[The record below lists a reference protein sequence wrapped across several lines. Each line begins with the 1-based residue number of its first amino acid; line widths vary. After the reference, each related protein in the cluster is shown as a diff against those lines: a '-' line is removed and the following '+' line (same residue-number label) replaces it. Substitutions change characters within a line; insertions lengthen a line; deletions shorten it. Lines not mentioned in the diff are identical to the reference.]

1 MTAIRIGTRGSRL
14 ALAQAAEIKKSLE
27 RLYPKRRFKLVIIKT
42 TGDEF
47 QTVALFKKTNIGVF
61 TKTLETKLLKKE
73 IDLAV
78 HSLKDLPTDLP
89 KGLTLAGFPK
99 RLDPSD
105 VLISKKR
112 FNLRSLPKGAV
123 VGTSSPRRKHQLRL
137 VRPDLNIRDIRGN
150 LDTRVSKVLQEKKYD
165 AILVAKAGLLRLKK
179 YLRYASP
186 ISPKQLLPAVG
197 QAALG
202 IEVRR
207 DDRMILKMVKRLN
220 HRSTEKEVLA
230 ERVFL
235 KTLHG
240 GCRVPV
246 GIYSKIHGNRITLHG
261 AVFSVRNDRVIK
273 ETAVGP
279 KNHYQKV
286 AKSLA
291 YKLLKKGAKS
301 LLIEARNE

>member
-1 MTAIRIGTRGSRL
+1 M
-14 ALAQAAEIKKSLE
+14 
-27 RLYPKRRFKLVIIKT
+27 
-42 TGDEF
+42 
-47 QTVALFKKTNIGVF
+47 
-61 TKTLETKLLKKE
+61 LKKE

-89 KGLTLAGFPK
+89 KGLMLAGFPK

-150 LDTRVSKVLQEKKYD
+150 LDTRVFKVLREKKYD

-179 YLRYASP
+179 YLRYASA
-186 ISPKQLLPAVG
+186 ISPKRLLPAVG

-202 IEVRR
+202 IEIRR
-207 DDRMILKMVKRLN
+207 DDRMFFDMVRRLN
-220 HRSTEKEVLA
+220 HRSTEKEVSA

-246 GIYSKIHGNRITLHG
+246 GIYSKIHGNRIVLHG
-261 AVFSVRNDRVIK
+261 AVFSVRNDRVLK
-273 ETAVGP
+273 ETAAGP
-279 KNHYQKV
+279 KNQYQKV

-291 YKLLKKGAKS
+291 YKLL
-301 LLIEARNE
+301 